1 MQVKCQWLCFG
12 GSSAVG
18 VLTEAIAASDFNYNG
33 IDYYYLK
40 NIQGDILKIYDNSGI
55 LCAEYSYDAWGK
67 CTIKSN
73 VSNIA
78 TINPLRYRGYY
89 YDEETGLYYLNARY
103 YDPEM
108 GRFISPD
115 SIAYLFPETINGL
128 NVYAYCLNNP
138 VMCSDPY
145 GTTAWWEWLLLGLGL
160 VVIIA
165 AAVVATVAT
174 GGAAL
179 IAGGIAIGGAIS
191 GLFNIVGQGLTN
203 GWSNINI
210 GQVGTSMLFGGTLG
224 GFGSVMGGGISIG
237 GSLALAGGGTVGSGN
252 TILQG
257 ALFGLIGYLF
267 AKWIPGSWPGDDPTV
282 PPGDGFEW
290 RGNGPIG
297 SDKGAWFNPFTRD
310 SLHPDLNHPAGIPPH
325 WDWVNILKVIVRIF
339 RP

>member
-1 MQVKCQWLCFG
+1 MK
-12 GSSAVG
+12 
-18 VLTEAIAASDFNYNG
+18 
-33 IDYYYLK
+33 
-40 NIQGDILKIYDNSGI
+40 
-55 LCAEYSYDAWGK
+55 AEYSYDAWGK

-73 VSNIA
+73 VSGIA
-78 TINPLRYRGYY
+78 TINPFRYRGYY
-89 YDEETGLYYLNARY
+89 YDTETGLYYLNARY
-103 YDPEM
+103 YDPEI

-224 GFGSVMGGGISIG
+224 GFGSVIGGGISIG
-237 GSLALAGGGTVGSGN
+237 GSFALAGGGTVGSSAVG
-252 TILQG
+252 IEAS
-257 ALFGLIGYLF
+257 ALIEVIYLF
-267 AKWIPGSWPGDDPTV
+267 ARIGKSNGYRVDHYYPNDHEPIHIHIRGDDIPNPHGIRVGLDGKPLPGEPKLPT
-282 PPGDGFEW
+282 
-290 RGNGPIG
+290 
-297 SDKGAWFNPFTRD
+297 GAKKAIIKLWQKIITALTPWG
-310 SLHPDLNHPAGIPPH
+310 GI
-325 WDWVNILKVIVRIF
+325 
-339 RP
+339 